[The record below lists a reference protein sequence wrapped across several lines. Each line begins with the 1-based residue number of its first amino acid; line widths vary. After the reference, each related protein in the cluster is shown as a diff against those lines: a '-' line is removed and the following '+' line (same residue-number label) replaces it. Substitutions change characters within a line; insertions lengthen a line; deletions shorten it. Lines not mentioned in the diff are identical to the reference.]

1 VISRTLAFD
10 FFLKFDVVVS
20 QMINKAIGGDAQA
33 QKVLRDWYRVF
44 AYSEDKAEA
53 LTVIISA
60 EDAKL

>member
-1 VISRTLAFD
+1 
-10 FFLKFDVVVS
+10 
-20 QMINKAIGGDAQA
+20 MINKAIGGDAQA